1 MKKETRELTRAI
13 RSALRSA
20 LGTDQSFNLFAEVRG
35 RIIDLKIEY
44 MEKDPERIPTAMSRR
59 RA

>member
-1 MKKETRELTRAI
+1 VRKETRELTKEIRA
-13 RSALRSA
+13 ALRRVI
-20 LGTDQSFNLFAEVRG
+20 GTDQSFNLFAEVRG

-44 MEKDPERIPTAMSRR
+44 MEKDPERISTETRR